1 MNILNKIFLTLFIYL
16 SIISN
21 SNAGSYGKGEL
32 KLSYSTVDFFIQYIK
47 GKSDMSPGTF
57 VVTTD
62 GEGAYY
68 WYCSDGVGNCQPGSF
83 KQKELKCEQ
92 YWQKECKAFAFQRT
106 IKWKNGINPGKGKAS
121 RINSKWSDAEI
132 RDKLRELGFVD

>member
-1 MNILNKIFLTLFIYL
+1 MRQ
-16 SIISN
+16 
-21 SNAGSYGKGEL
+21 
-32 KLSYSTVDFFIQYIK
+32 TVVPGGVDVGF
-47 GKSDMSPGTF
+47 GSPGTF

-83 KQKELKCEQ
+83 KQKELKCAQ

-106 IKWKNGINPGKGKAS
+106 IKWKNGINPGKGKES
-121 RINSKWSDAEI
+121 RIKTKWSDKEI
-132 RDKLRELGFVD
+132 N